1 MNSTGK
7 TLLIQFKKQWQLLLW
22 LEVALFAIGFFLLI
36 GFLSS
41 SWLWSGL
48 FGIIISV
55 AVLLVKKPWK
65 IDLQKVSQ
73 HIDHNSNQLEFST
86 GLLLHQA
93 EELSGVA
100 QLQQQK
106 ISKILSTEI
115 KNIKPKHHLRAAL
128 LTAIL
133 LAGVG
138 YLGFYTGVTKNAG
151 LNPTK
156 DPNSE
161 SINFMPTDSSAIE
174 VDKLVLNSQEVT
186 ITYPSYTNLAKKTT
200 SRMNIKAVEGSTVSW
215 KLNFN
220 GPIDSVSLESTG
232 GEKPLRQQGSFFKG
246 STVLEN
252 SGFYNF
258 KFKDSTG
265 RTYISDLYA
274 IEVLRDQSPV
284 IRIQELDQFTSFSYK
299 DDKTLNF
306 SSIITDDYGV
316 KEAYIIATVSKG
328 TGESVKF
335 REEQLQFNSKVIQG
349 KKELT
354 LKKIIH
360 LDSMNME
367 PGDEL
372 YFYVE
377 AKDARTPKVNR
388 SRSQTYFAVIKDT
401 TDYGMG
407 VETGMGVDLMPD
419 YFRSQRQLIIDTK
432 KLISQRGKIST
443 QEFNSTSNELG
454 FDQKSLRLKYGQ
466 FMGDEAEGSISQT
479 ESSTMGEDH
488 DHGEDPLEG
497 YTHDHDSKNE
507 HNLVEETHDHDHDHD
522 HNDDETAGG
531 ENSIENYMHNHGDPE
546 SATLFTDNLKAKLR
560 RALNIMWDAELHLR
574 LNEPEQSL
582 PYQYE
587 ALELIQ
593 DIKNSA
599 RIYVHRIGFDPPP
612 IKEEARLS
620 GDLEDVNTMR
630 KQQTIETTD
639 NFTYIKTSIKILEA
653 LKHSDLKISEA
664 DRSLFQKAGEELS
677 QHAVENPGRYLTTLQ
692 QLKKLTELQNI
703 RVELVREVQK
713 GLLKSIPKQTPEP
726 QKTSQF
732 YGELDVTI
740 LKALE

>member
-22 LEVALFAIGFFLLI
+22 LEVVLFAIGFFLLI
-36 GFLSS
+36 GFLSGN
-41 SWLWSGL
+41 WLWSGL

-65 IDLQKVSQ
+65 IDLQKVSK

-115 KNIKPKHHLRAAL
+115 KNIKPKHHLGAAL

-138 YLGFYTGVTKNAG
+138 YLGFYTGVTNNSG
-151 LNPTK
+151 LKPTK
-156 DPNSE
+156 DPNSG
-161 SINFMPTDSSAIE
+161 SINFIPTDSSAIE
-174 VDKLVLNSQEVT
+174 VDKPVLNSQEVT
-186 ITYPSYTNLAKKTT
+186 ITYPPYTNLPKKTA

-215 KLNFN
+215 NLNFN

-232 GEKPLRQQGSFFKG
+232 GVKPLQKKGSLYKG

-274 IEVLRDQSPV
+274 IEVLTDQSPV
-284 IRIQELDQFTSFSYK
+284 IRIQDLKQFTSF
-299 DDKTLNF
+299 DFNEDKNLNLN
-306 SSIITDDYGV
+306 SIITDDFGIN
-316 KEAYIIATVSKG
+316 KAYIIATVSKG
-328 TGESVKF
+328 SGESVKF
-335 REEQLQFNSKVIQG
+335 REEQLQFDTRIVKG
-349 KKELT
+349 KKELR
-354 LKKIIH
+354 LKKLIH
-360 LDSMNME
+360 LDSMNMG

-377 AKDARTPKVNR
+377 AKDNRFPKANR

-432 KLISQRGKIST
+432 KLISQRGKIPT
-443 QEFNSTSNELG
+443 QKFNSTSNELG

-497 YTHDHDSKNE
+497 YTHDHDSENE
-507 HNLVEETHDHDHDHD
+507 HNLVEETHDHDHDH
-522 HNDDETAGG
+522 DDETAGG

-620 GDLEDVNTMR
+620 GDLENVNTMR
-630 KQQTIETTD
+630 KQETIETTD
-639 NFTYIKTSIKILEA
+639 NFTYIKTSIKRLEIL
-653 LKHSDLKISEA
+653 KRSDLKISEA
-664 DRSLFQKAGEELS
+664 DRSLFQKAREELS
-677 QHAVENPGRYLTTLQ
+677 QQAIENPGRYLTTLQ
-692 QLKKLTELQNI
+692 ELKKLTELQNI
-703 RVELVREVQK
+703 KVELVREVQK
-713 GLLKSIPKQTPEP
+713 GLLKSIPQQTPEP

-740 LKALE
+740 MKALE